1 MALITISGQIIQIQ
15 VDIRMSDFCSENK
28 ERITGSN
35 YMENFQNAT
44 RKSCL
49 PNNGQGFPS
58 SSVSKSGIVSKG
70 DIDRHLEDL
79 LKNADAIAP
88 MLLEPDR
95 LDPAATFANKAAALR
110 KNIQTEYC
118 FYHKRYLYILQE
130 ILMTAATLGSPSDR
144 LPPDYITKKEMTVK
158 INSKLNQILQVL
170 QSLVNSRQSSLKGY
184 YGTETGVNKLN
195 HELDTTRSEL
205 IRHSEILKKNDLEKE
220 TMAAM
225 IEYSLE
231 KNSSSR
237 NLLGIYVFMNIVAAG
252 LIFYLY
258 RSAEA

>member
-1 MALITISGQIIQIQ
+1 
-15 VDIRMSDFCSENK
+15 MSDFCSENK

-35 YMENFQNAT
+35 YMEDFQNAT

-58 SSVSKSGIVSKG
+58 SSISKSGIVNKG
-70 DIDRHLEDL
+70 DIERHLQDL
-79 LKNADAIAP
+79 LTNSDAIAP

-95 LDPAATFANKAAALR
+95 LVPAATFAAKAAALR

-118 FYHKRYLYILQE
+118 FYYKRYLYILQD
-130 ILMTAATLGSPSDR
+130 LLTTAATLGSRDER
-144 LPPDYITKKEMTVK
+144 LPTDYITKKENTFK

-170 QSLVNSRQSSLKGY
+170 QSLVISRHTSLKGY
-184 YGTETGVNKLN
+184 YGTETGVNRLN
-195 HELDTTRSEL
+195 SELDARRAEL
-205 IRHSEILKKNDLEKE
+205 VKHSEILKKNNLEKDTTE
-220 TMAAM
+220 AM
-225 IEYSLE
+225 IEYSIE

-252 LIFYLY
+252 LIFYMY
-258 RSAEA
+258 RSAKPE